1 LAYALWLLN
10 AAEIRQAFPRSS
22 KRLRPEKEEEDAP
35 RCPFDRRDRVLRASC
50 FARIG
55 ERQADTRAGA
65 RLGNTA
71 TFRAGRVCDFRL
83 HLEPVV
89 NNEYSLTFPAEANGD
104 VRQIVDGHL
113 VTRFTN
119 LDTGKS
125 IDLNTSAKATLVFHE
140 DGFTSIETSGPQ
152 VIIILAI
159 GGRVPAAYVLYGHG
173 VFTQFP
179 NGFLDI
185 VSQTG
190 TQFDICA
197 ALSP

>member
-1 LAYALWLLN
+1 MRHVALLIGVIGFFALPASLA
-10 AAEIRQAFPRSS
+10 S
-22 KRLRPEKEEEDAP
+22 
-35 RCPFDRRDRVLRASC
+35 AS
-50 FARIG
+50 G
-55 ERQADTRAGA
+55 KPTREAIPDSA
-65 RLGNTA
+65 NTA

>member
-1 LAYALWLLN
+1 MRRLKLFSLLAASGSAIALLVLPATLS
-10 AAEIRQAFPRSS
+10 AADGKPTREPV
-22 KRLRPEKEEEDAP
+22 PDA
-35 RCPFDRRDRVLRASC
+35 A
-50 FARIG
+50 
-55 ERQADTRAGA
+55 
-65 RLGNTA
+65 NTA
-71 TFRAGRVCDFRL
+71 TYRAGRVCAFRL

-104 VRQIVDGHL
+104 VRQIVDGYL
-113 VTRFTN
+113 LTRFTN

-125 IDLNTSAKATLVFHE
+125 IDLNTSAKNTLVFHA
-140 DGFTSIETSGPQ
+140 DGFTSIDASGPQ
-152 VIIILAI
+152 VVIILAI
-159 GGRVPAAYVLYGHG
+159 GGRVPSATVNYGHG

-197 ALSP
+197 ALSS